1 MTVGILV
8 TFSCAAEPE
17 ELAAL
22 ADEFAGALGDV
33 DGLLSKTWLG
43 IGGGSG
49 GFYIFRDQA
58 AADAYLS
65 SPLVDQ
71 LRSHPKLSDF
81 SVQRF
86 DVDENLSARTRGL
99 PPA

>member
-1 MTVGILV
+1 MTVAVLV
-8 TFSCAAEPE
+8 TFSSTLDSA
-17 ELAAL
+17 ELASL
-22 ADEFAGALGDV
+22 SGEFAGALGEV

-43 IGGGSG
+43 ANGGSG
-49 GFYIFRDQA
+49 GFYIFRDHA

-65 SPLVDQ
+65 GPLVDQ

-86 DVDENLSARTRGL
+86 DVDETLSARTRGL
-99 PPA
+99 PPT